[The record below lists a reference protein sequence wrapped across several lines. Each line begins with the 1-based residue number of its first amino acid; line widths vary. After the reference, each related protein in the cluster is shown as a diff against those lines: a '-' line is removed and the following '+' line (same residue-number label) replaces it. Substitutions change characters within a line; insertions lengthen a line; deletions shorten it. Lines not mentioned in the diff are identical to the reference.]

1 MNKANCDNMEEAT
14 TGEVAEESKRAE
26 EEAQEDEEEGE
37 RVGKTIADKSE
48 KAEEAQ
54 EEEDGLW
61 AEDTS
66 DKIPMNGGE
75 KLFTEQKN
83 IFDNIDDLKTL
94 DELLD
99 CGE

>member
-1 MNKANCDNMEEAT
+1 MFIC
-14 TGEVAEESKRAE
+14 GCGG
-26 EEAQEDEEEGE
+26 EEGE

>member
-1 MNKANCDNMEEAT
+1 M
-14 TGEVAEESKRAE
+14 
-26 EEAQEDEEEGE
+26 
-37 RVGKTIADKSE
+37 
-48 KAEEAQ
+48 Q